1 MKDLMKLVHLTD
13 LHITPALAE
22 TRLLHAASIINAEK
36 PDVVVITGDVVS
48 RGPVE
53 KMIVAYTRARDFR
66 SWLVAPMVLSV
77 PGNHDLYD
85 KGFVEHNLYRYLWAA
100 EESFTANLPGA
111 YIVGINSGRQTDADD
126 VAAVPDVRAR
136 RAFEAAAAYIRRGD
150 VDPQAVKAIDM
161 SIQEADLDDIRIL
174 ALHHHLLPV
183 YNPVYKTSYNFDMV
197 TNAADILE
205 ALRRNRFDLVL
216 NGHKHMVQLNTLNGV
231 HHLTGGSLFLDL
243 PPGEENSYNVI
254 DVGEQLT
261 IEVVYPSTARRR
273 VLHCGPNPKFFGG
286 RHATQ

>member
-1 MKDLMKLVHLTD
+1 MRIIHLTD
-13 LHITPALAE
+13 LHFTPDLDPARVLMAVDK
-22 TRLLHAASIINAEK
+22 INAEQ
-36 PDVVVITGDVVS
+36 PDVVVCTGDVVS
-48 RGPVE
+48 RGTRE
-53 KMIVAYTRARDFR
+53 DMEQAYRAAKAFR
-66 SWLVAPMVLSV
+66 LHLSTPLFLSV

-85 KGFVEHNLYRYLWAA
+85 AEFTEVDLYRRLWAPVETFA
-100 EESFTANLPGA
+100 VNLPGA
-111 YIVGINSGRQTDADD
+111 FVVGINSGRQTDADD

-161 SIQEADLDDIRIL
+161 AIQEADLDDIRIL

>member
-1 MKDLMKLVHLTD
+1 MKLVHLTD
-13 LHITPALAE
+13 LHITPTLSE
-22 TRLLHAASIINAEK
+22 SRLLHAATIINAEK
-36 PDVVVITGDVVS
+36 PDVVVVAGDVVS
-48 RGPVE
+48 RASEPE
-53 KMIVAYTRARDFR
+53 MREAYLRAREFR
-66 SWLVAPMVLSV
+66 KWLVTPLILSV

-85 KGFVEHNLYRYLWAA
+85 KEFAEHGLYKELWAPVETFA
-100 EESFTANLPGA
+100 VNLPGA
-111 YIVGINSGRQTDADD
+111 FVVGVNSGRQTDADD
-126 VAAVPDVRAR
+126 VAAIPDVRAR

-150 VDPQAVKAIDM
+150 VDPLAVQTIDKAVQD
-161 SIQEADLDDIRIL
+161 ADLDDIRIL

-243 PPGEENSYNVI
+243 PQGEENSINVI

-261 IEVVYPSTARRR
+261 IEVVYPATARRR
-273 VLHCGPNPKFFGG
+273 TLHCGPNPKFFGG
-286 RHATQ
+286 RNATH